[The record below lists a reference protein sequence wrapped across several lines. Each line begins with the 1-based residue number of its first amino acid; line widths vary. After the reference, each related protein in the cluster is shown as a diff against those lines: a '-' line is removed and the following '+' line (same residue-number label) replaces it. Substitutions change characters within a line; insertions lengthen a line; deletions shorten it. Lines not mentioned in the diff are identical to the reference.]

1 MSRNCP
7 QGGQKQTFT
16 PRTNA
21 RTTEVVDDRD
31 DVSEV
36 RTETSMST
44 THTKINNTQLE
55 PEMMIRALESMAPEK
70 KEEFFDKIMQKDF

>member
-16 PRTNA
+16 PRANA

-36 RTETSMST
+36 GTEASTST
-44 THTKINNTQLE
+44 TRTKVNNTQLE
-55 PEMMIRALESMAPEK
+55 PEMMIRALENMAPEK
-70 KEEFFDKIMQKDF
+70 KEEFFDRMMQKDF